1 MLKIYCMY
9 YLWKVF
15 YIFVTGNDCRNIV
28 FKKPIIGKAME
39 GHVIKSE
46 EVTNARSCRVMC
58 YIEPNCVSINVGPS
72 EGGKHRC
79 ELNNATVGNQFMFS
93 LENRSAYTFFAIE
106 VKYHKRWCLYTSLE
120 PRFRLLGT
128 DLFFSTRIPAAAVHV

>member
-1 MLKIYCMY
+1 
-9 YLWKVF
+9 
-15 YIFVTGNDCRNIV
+15 
-28 FKKPIIGKAME
+28 ME

-106 VKYHKRWCLYTSLE
+106 VKYHKR
-120 PRFRLLGT
+120 
-128 DLFFSTRIPAAAVHV
+128 